1 MQCKGCSGLPRLSVL
16 KTKTKEGDIDEY
28 FVKRVRSLS
37 QIKVSFN
44 HLRTCA
50 YANQDARGWDENMLD
65 YISKKFSIAE
75 TTAKTSSSSTTS
87 SVQVPESLPFGNSQN
102 LEHLVIYPN
111 EPITLESPQVL
122 LYNLTSR
129 KWEIV
134 RESEIDPPGKDCLHP
149 LHELVA
155 RHQSAEASPMRPVSK
170 KRSVDS
176 SGGVET

>member
-1 MQCKGCSGLPRLSVL
+1 MLVMPVAV
-16 KTKTKEGDIDEY
+16 TT
-28 FVKRVRSLS
+28 S
-37 QIKVSFN
+37 QPLAMPVAA
-44 HLRTCA
+44 TT
-50 YANQDARGWDENMLD
+50 
-65 YISKKFSIAE
+65 FS
-75 TTAKTSSSSTTS
+75 TSSSRKVGQPPAVCKFRSHCRLAT
-87 SVQVPESLPFGNSQN
+87 VKN

-129 KWEIV
+129 NWEIV

-155 RHQSAEASPMRPVSK
+155 RHQGAEASPMRPVSK